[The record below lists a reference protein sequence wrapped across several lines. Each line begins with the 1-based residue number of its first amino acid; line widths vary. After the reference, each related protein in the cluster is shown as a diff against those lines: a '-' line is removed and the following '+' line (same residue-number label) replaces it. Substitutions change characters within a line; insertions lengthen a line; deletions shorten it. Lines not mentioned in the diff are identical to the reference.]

1 MCREGRVL
9 ECSQGCV
16 EHRVQ
21 VPAEL
26 FGVDRLEVSP
36 SFDHL
41 RCRWSAAGQRP
52 QFGDRLAA
60 LGDGHTFTAFHRM
73 EDLAAMI
80 AQIPHA
86 HRPHSPTVSPVRR
99 ALVGDRLAMFVRPF
113 AR

>member
-1 MCREGRVL
+1 MCRAGRVP
-9 ECSQGCV
+9 ERSQGRV
-16 EHRVQ
+16 EHGVQ
-21 VPAEL
+21 VPPES

-36 SFDHL
+36 SFDQL
-41 RCRWSAAGQRP
+41 RCRWSAAGQRT
-52 QFGDRLAA
+52 QFGDRLAVPR
-60 LGDGHTFTAFHRM
+60 DSHTFTAFHRM

-99 ALVGDRLAMFVRPF
+99 ALVGDRLAMVVRPF